1 MVLHKESNRTA
12 SWNQPEE
19 RWMISVEERYRWMS
33 NDEKSNASPW
43 LNDIEQALEW
53 IKAYD
58 IERVKGSIQYNV
70 S

>member
-1 MVLHKESNRTA
+1 MDK
-12 SWNQPEE
+12 Q
-19 RWMISVEERYRWMS
+19 Y
-33 NDEKSNASPW
+33 EKSNASPW
-43 LNDIEQALEW
+43 LNDIDQALEW